1 MYRFQPKPEPADP
14 QLYGDSDP
22 FLSIH
27 FFSGGL
33 RGGGS
38 GPLRA
43 TPLLGPGAAKPI
55 RLNSFLPT
63 MASSMSSSLCFRRS
77 SFGAGHVRLA
87 PSSSTSSVRPSA
99 APPRHVTTENNVR
112 IRFARH
118 GRKFSPF
125 YRVVVIDSRARREGR
140 PIQYLGWYNPM
151 KKQTSLN
158 APAIKEWI
166 SKGAQPSESVA
177 RLLAKAS
184 IIELGEFGTYAG

>member
-1 MYRFQPKPEPADP
+1 
-14 QLYGDSDP
+14 
-22 FLSIH
+22 
-27 FFSGGL
+27 
-33 RGGGS
+33 
-38 GPLRA
+38 
-43 TPLLGPGAAKPI
+43 
-55 RLNSFLPT
+55 

-87 PSSSTSSVRPSA
+87 PSSSSASVRPSA